1 MIYLSICRSAT
12 PDGAHL
18 QQSAGELHRR
28 RVDCAGAW
36 LRDHQQTLPML
47 AQHAHLSQ
55 SVVQR
60 WRLRQRCPLAFQES
74 RGDWPDYDQLGKF
87 TNLLLSYIHPN
98 LQDCQLNLQ
107 NLIKLELEFDED
119 YKISPSK
126 FSYKKLRRKRKSLR
140 KRL

>member
-1 MIYLSICRSAT
+1 MRTCPSQLSS
-12 PDGAHL
+12 DGA
-18 QQSAGELHRR
+18 SAS
-28 RVDCAGAW
+28 DA
-36 LRDHQQTLPML
+36 
-47 AQHAHLSQ
+47 
-55 SVVQR
+55 R
-60 WRLRQRCPLAFQES
+60 WHFKNLEVIGLT
-74 RGDWPDYDQLGKF
+74 DDQLGKF